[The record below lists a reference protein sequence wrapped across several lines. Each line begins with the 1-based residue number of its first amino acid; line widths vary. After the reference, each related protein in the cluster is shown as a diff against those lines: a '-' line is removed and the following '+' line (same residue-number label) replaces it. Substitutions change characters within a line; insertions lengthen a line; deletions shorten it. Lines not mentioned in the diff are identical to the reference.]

1 MLIARA
7 VLFDV
12 ARTFLGVLTATTGM
26 AFFMIS
32 LTFLKQQP
40 GIGLG
45 LLIELFP
52 LFFPMALQFT
62 VPVSALVAVVM
73 VFGRLQSS
81 GELTALSASGV
92 NLIVIVWPVLAG
104 AAIVAT
110 ASLFLIDVAT
120 PYAGAKLREATKNL
134 AEEMQTSFR
143 SGRRD
148 LPLGK
153 ARLSFEGY
161 DRGEFQDVLVEV
173 KQGSGKSRLLRARG
187 GSIQVTKDDKVAF
200 ALDSLHA
207 IIPREEGRGRT
218 FASAE
223 LISGGIVLDE
233 SILDGGGRRKRGGLR
248 AWELAHVWKRDIGKS
263 YQARIRSPGAAEE
276 LARRSAFAGSV
287 FFFVLV
293 GITTGIVSAR
303 RTRVAAVIVGMA
315 PIIVTYFPMVI
326 AGSNLARQ
334 GTLPAYPAIW
344 AGNAVLA
351 IVGSILLYRV
361 VRR

>member
-12 ARTFLGVLTATTGM
+12 ARTFLGVLAGTTGM

-40 GIGLG
+40 GIGLD

-73 VFGRLQSS
+73 AFGRLQSS

-104 AAIVAT
+104 AAFVAT
-110 ASLFLIDVAT
+110 ASLFLIDIAT
-120 PYAGAKLREATKNL
+120 PYAGARLREATKNI
-134 AEEMQTSFR
+134 AEEMQTTFR
-143 SGRRD
+143 SGKRD
-148 LPLGK
+148 LDLG
-153 ARLSFEGY
+153 RGRISFQGF
-161 DRGEFQDVLVEV
+161 DRGEFQDILVEV
-173 KQGSGKSRLLRARG
+173 KQGEGKSRLMRARS
-187 GSIQVTKDDKVAF
+187 GSIRVTKDDRIGF
-200 ALDSLHA
+200 DLDNLHA
-207 IIPREEGRGRT
+207 IVPREEGHGRT
-218 FASAE
+218 FASVE
-223 LISGGIVLDE
+223 LLSGSIALDE
-233 SILDGGGRRKRGGLR
+233 SILAGGGRRKRGGLK
-248 AWELAHVWKRDIGKS
+248 AWELAHVWRRGIGPE
-263 YQARIRSPGAAEE
+263 YGARIRSPGAAEE

-287 FFFVLV
+287 FFFVLI
-293 GITTGIVSAR
+293 GISTGIISAR
-303 RTRVAAVIVGMA
+303 RTRVAAVIVGIS
-315 PIIVTYFPMVI
+315 PILIVYFPIVI
-326 AGSNLARQ
+326 AGSNLARK

-344 AGNAVLA
+344 SGNLLLA